1 MCLVLKQ
8 TKPEDLRLV
17 VSQFNLILQ
26 KIGVRKPGM
35 AASAYGPCTWEA
47 MVASPVV
54 QHLGGQVD

>member
-8 TKPEDLRLV
+8 TKLEDLRLA

-54 QHLGGQVD
+54 QRLGGQVD